1 MTLKTQFLEQ
11 IKASVT
17 YSATFNYLSSNLPF
31 GTQVLKC
38 WYVIIKIYWK
48 SIKYDYFKLVIERL
62 DHTKISLKIFL
73 YLSQAE
79 CYLYGSVVQWGQV
92 PRAP

>member
-38 WYVIIKIYWK
+38 WYVIIKIY
-48 SIKYDYFKLVIERL
+48 
-62 DHTKISLKIFL
+62 
-73 YLSQAE
+73 
-79 CYLYGSVVQWGQV
+79 
-92 PRAP
+92 